1 MARGRSLD
9 RVAALEDR
17 LSLFDA
23 EAVRAALVDALP
35 AAVPVTALEPIPQ
48 GWGNESWKV
57 DSALGPLI
65 AKIGRQWSD
74 VAKWRASARALDLA
88 RGAGVPVPELLEFV
102 DSLEALDGR
111 IFRVFRYIE
120 GTTARADAPAPLFR
134 ELGATMRRL
143 HSIEV
148 SGFTSRLGDDG
159 FARWSEFLE
168 HRWPAMIGRAERAGV
183 DPTLIARS
191 HDVATAL
198 AADVDSVVRPA
209 LCHRDLYFDNVLV
222 DEKSVLVALLDFDVA
237 EVWDPLVEQFK
248 LEWFVF
254 EPNPAA
260 REPFFEG
267 YLAGDPMPPMFEHRV
282 RLVSIVE
289 LLNHAANWQVQGQHD
304 IAAEALDRLR
314 VQLGLPT
321 EH

>member
-1 MARGRSLD
+1 MFA
-9 RVAALEDR
+9 
-17 LSLFDA
+17 A

-35 AAVPVTALEPIPQ
+35 AAAPVTALEPIPQ

-65 AKIGRQWSD
+65 AKVGRKWSE
-74 VAKWRASARALDLA
+74 VAKWRASANALDLA
-88 RGAGVPVPELLEFV
+88 RRAGVLAPELLAFV
-102 DSLEALDGR
+102 DSVEALDGR

-120 GTTARADAPAPLFR
+120 GRTARVDAPAEMFH
-134 ELGATMRRL
+134 ELGATIRRL

-148 SGFTSRLGDDG
+148 NSFTSRLGGDG
-159 FARWSEFLE
+159 FARWSDFLE
-168 HRWPAMIGRAERAGV
+168 HRWPAMLGRADDAGIDSV
-183 DPTLIARS
+183 LVSRS
-191 HDVATAL
+191 HDVATSL
-198 AADVDSVVRPA
+198 ATEVEGVVRPA
-209 LCHRDLYFDNVLV
+209 LCHRDLYLDNVLV
-222 DEKSVLVALLDFDVA
+222 DERSAFVALLDFDVA

-260 REPFFEG
+260 REPFFDG
-267 YLAGDPMPPMFEHRV
+267 YLAGDVMPPLFDERV

-289 LLNHAANWQVQGQHD
+289 LLNHAANWHVQGQHD

-314 VQLGLPT
+314 VQVGLPA
-321 EH
+321 EQ